1 MSKVCDIPQA
11 EASVVAAEMA
21 RRQALSA
28 MGIDVYV
35 SRYDMP
41 GAAPAVRQRLAQV
54 KANEDAS
61 SDSAVREAIASTAST
76 SPATPVSLVTT
87 AERASAPSQSS
98 GVSPAKST
106 ETGHSPCYSRRQA
119 HFYG

>member
-1 MSKVCDIPQA
+1 MSEVSDIPQA

-21 RRQALSA
+21 RRQALAA

-61 SDSAVREAIASTAST
+61 SDRSVRVAKVKTASI
-76 SPATPVSLVTT
+76 
-87 AERASAPSQSS
+87 RQ
-98 GVSPAKST
+98 
-106 ETGHSPCYSRRQA
+106 RRE
-119 HFYG
+119 

>member
-1 MSKVCDIPQA
+1 
-11 EASVVAAEMA
+11 MA
-21 RRQALSA
+21 RRQALAA

-61 SDSAVREAIASTAST
+61 SDR
-76 SPATPVSLVTT
+76 SPAGSDSQHSVYFASDAVSSVTT

-98 GVSPAKST
+98 GVSPAKSS
-106 ETGHSPCYSRRQA
+106 EQ
-119 HFYG
+119 

>member
-1 MSKVCDIPQA
+1 MSEVSDIPQA

-54 KANEDAS
+54 K
-61 SDSAVREAIASTAST
+61 VMRTRLLT
-76 SPATPVSLVTT
+76 V
-87 AERASAPSQSS
+87 
-98 GVSPAKST
+98 
-106 ETGHSPCYSRRQA
+106 PCGKR
-119 HFYG
+119 

>member
-1 MSKVCDIPQA
+1 MSEVSDIPQA

-61 SDSAVREAIASTAST
+61 SDSSVRK
-76 SPATPVSLVTT
+76 
-87 AERASAPSQSS
+87 R
-98 GVSPAKST
+98 
-106 ETGHSPCYSRRQA
+106 
-119 HFYG
+119 